1 MIFGGESFFIFL
13 LLLKILK
20 IMLKANHVKLGGGG
34 RLSGF
39 TLVELL
45 VVIAIIGILIA
56 LLLPA
61 VQAAREAA
69 RRMQCSNH
77 FKQLALALHTYHDA
91 TNAFPNDG
99 WEKNTGS
106 GNPGHLGVMVKL
118 LPYMEQTALFSTVN
132 FHYGYGQAPNFDVGK
147 AKVPGLFCPS
157 TSEQRPYSD
166 GERTNEWLTTHYYG
180 IAGATENVPGT
191 DPVKVY
197 SRLNSATTAG
207 EVADNGVMSIGVTRN
222 FGYITDGTSNTL
234 AFGEVSWNDYQ
245 GYRGWHRG
253 TYVHSEGDASGNGKN
268 FSIMSSK
275 GVKSG
280 FYLNCGPKSMKQGD
294 TVAARFL
301 PLRTVGPF
309 GSYHTGGCMF
319 ARADG
324 SAHFISDTTSMDIV
338 LTAASASYGENYP
351 LP

>member
-1 MIFGGESFFIFL
+1 MK
-13 LLLKILK
+13 KISY
-20 IMLKANHVKLGGGG
+20 VKVKGGGNA
-34 RLSGF
+34 RAF

-69 RRMQCSNH
+69 RRMQCANH

-91 TNAFPNDG
+91 VKAFPNDG
-99 WEKNTGS
+99 WEKKTGS
-106 GNPGHLGVMVKL
+106 GNAGHLGVMVKL
-118 LPYMEQTALFSTVN
+118 LPYMEQTALYADVD
-132 FHYGYGQAPNFDVGK
+132 FHYGYGQTPNIDVGK
-147 AKVPGLFCPS
+147 AKIPGLFCPS
-157 TSEQRPYSD
+157 TSEQQPYSD
-166 GERTNEWLTTHYYG
+166 GERTNNWYTTHYYG

-191 DPVKVY
+191 DPAVVY
-197 SRLNSATTAG
+197 SRINSATTAG
-207 EVADNGVMSIGVTRN
+207 EVADNGIMTIGLTRN
-222 FGYITDGTSNTL
+222 FGFISDGTSNTL

-253 TYVHSEGDASGNGKN
+253 SYVHSEGDTSGNGKN
-268 FSIMSSK
+268 FSLLSTK
-275 GVKSG
+275 GVKSA
-280 FYLNCGPKSMKQGD
+280 FYINCGPKSMQQGA

-324 SAHFISDTTSMDIV
+324 SAHFVSDTTSMDIV
-338 LTAASASYGENYP
+338 LTAASANYGENYQ